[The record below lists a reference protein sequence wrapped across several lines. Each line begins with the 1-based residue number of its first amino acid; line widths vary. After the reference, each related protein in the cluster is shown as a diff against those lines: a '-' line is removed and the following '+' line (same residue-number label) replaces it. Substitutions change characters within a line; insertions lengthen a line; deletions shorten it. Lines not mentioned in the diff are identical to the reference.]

1 VREREKGGAMIG
13 FCWERGR
20 RETVILSGKR
30 KEGSARFLGISL

>member
-20 RETVILSGKR
+20 RETVIVNTQNKKKIYR
-30 KEGSARFLGISL
+30 

>member
-13 FCWERGR
+13 FCWERER
-20 RETVILSGKR
+20 RETVILSVKR